1 MSTSGPTSDVA
12 NGTNTD
18 TPQQPRFVEHNQAT
32 GGTHSDDSRPN
43 TGVTYIETPPVTPR
57 SLTFPVTVNPFSP
70 PASVVSFG
78 DQTPMATQNAD
89 NHYPFPE
96 IRPRSG
102 LTSVA
107 NSVADLPRMSS
118 SIYSSSRPTTSSLSD
133 SPHASTRHLSS
144 RLREAF
150 AAPAA
155 RPLTIHSALAP
166 EKSKRDRP
174 KSTMLT
180 TSPSKPWL
188 SSRDPHMRIAYFLT
202 YGMIFVGVVVSAIKC
217 FFDYRGVPMLTGNLC
232 KVLDEDFSS
241 ADGVF
246 GDNGTFFREVDMSG
260 FGNGEF
266 EMTTASENNS
276 FVANGHLYILPT
288 LTSDSI
294 PMAEILDGYVYNISG
309 CTYNITQGLSY
320 TDSSSNAATSLN
332 ETAIGSNTF
341 DAEAYYKACSAVSN
355 ATAGT
360 IINPVQSARLSTR
373 KTASMKFGRVDVVA
387 KIPTGDWMWPAI
399 WMLPV
404 DDAYGAWPLSA
415 FFTLSSPS
423 RASRLLTHFICSG
436 EIDIMEARGNGP
448 SYPKQGT
455 DYVRGSLNWGPL
467 TWLNEVWRTY
477 GWWQM
482 KRGSYDKGFHTY
494 SLEWTEK
501 FIRIY
506 VDSRLHHML
515 ELNINEAFWDR
526 GDFPA
531 VVQNGSEVV
540 ALQNPWIN
548 GTKAAPFDQR
558 FYLILDVGVG
568 GTNGWFPDGP
578 EKPWLDGSLTAMRD
592 FLEAQNEWY
601 PTWPTN
607 PDERAFVMCVDTKLL
622 PSSSG
627 AKALTFY
634 LL

>member
-78 DQTPMATQNAD
+78 DQTPMATQTAD

-96 IRPRSG
+96 IRPHSG
-102 LTSVA
+102 MTSVA

-118 SIYSSSRPTTSSLSD
+118 SIYSSSRPTTSSMSD

-155 RPLTIHSALAP
+155 RPLTIYSALAP

-180 TSPSKPWL
+180 TSPNKPWL
-188 SSRDPHMRIAYFLT
+188 SSRDPYMRIAYFLT
-202 YGMIFVGVVVSAIKC
+202 YGMIFVGVVVSGVKC
-217 FFDYRGVPMLTGNLC
+217 FLDYRSVPMITGNLC
-232 KVLDEDFSS
+232 KVLDEDFGS

-341 DAEAYYKACSAVSN
+341 NAEAYYKACSAVSN

-404 DDAYGAWPLSA
+404 DDAYGAWPL
-415 FFTLSSPS
+415 
-423 RASRLLTHFICSG
+423 SG

-531 VVQNGSEVV
+531 IVQNGSEVV

-607 PDERAFVMCVDTKLL
+607 PDDRAFVIDSVKMYEQC
-622 PSSSG
+622 
-627 AKALTFY
+627 
-634 LL
+634 

>member
-1 MSTSGPTSDVA
+1 MSDMSTSGSTSISDAVV
-12 NGTNTD
+12 
-18 TPQQPRFVEHNQAT
+18 TPQPRFVEQ
-32 GGTHSDDSRPN
+32 GPGSGSRSDETRPN
-43 TGVTYIETPPVTPR
+43 TGTTYVDSPPVTPR
-57 SLTFPVTVNPFSP
+57 SLTSFPFPANPFSP
-70 PASVVSFG
+70 PGSVVNFG
-78 DQTPMATQNAD
+78 DQTPMATPGTHND
-89 NHYPFPE
+89 SHYPFPE
-96 IRPRSG
+96 ARPRSG

-118 SIYSSSRPTTSSLSD
+118 SVYSSSRPTTASLTDS
-133 SPHASTRHLSS
+133 SPHASSRHLSG

-150 AAPAA
+150 AAPSA

-166 EKSKRDRP
+166 AKSKRDRP

-180 TSPSKPWL
+180 TLPSKPWL
-188 SSRDPHMRIAYFLT
+188 SSRDPYARIAYLLT
-202 YGMIFVGVVVSAIKC
+202 YGMIFVGVVISAVKC
-217 FFDYRGVPMLTGNLC
+217 ILDYRNVPMITGNLC
-232 KVLDEDFSS
+232 MILDEDFNSE
-241 ADGVF
+241 DGVF

-276 FVANGHLYILPT
+276 FVENGHLYILPT

-294 PMAEILDGYVYNISG
+294 PMADILDGHVYNISG

-320 TDSSSNAATSLN
+320 TDSSSNAATTLN

-341 DAEAYYKACSAVSN
+341 DAEAYFKACSAVSN

-404 DDAYGAWPLSA
+404 DDAYGPWPL
-415 FFTLSSPS
+415 
-423 RASRLLTHFICSG
+423 SG

-482 KRGSYDKGFHTY
+482 KRGSFDKGFHTY

-501 FIRIY
+501 FIRLY

-515 ELNINEAFWDR
+515 QLNINEAFWDR

-531 VVQNGSEVV
+531 VVQNGSEIV

-548 GTKAAPFDQR
+548 GTNAAPFDQR

-592 FLEAQNEWY
+592 FLQAQDQWY

-607 PDERAFVMCVDTKLL
+607 PDERGFVIDSVKMYEQC
-622 PSSSG
+622 
-627 AKALTFY
+627 
-634 LL
+634 

>member
-1 MSTSGPTSDVA
+1 MSASGPTSDVA
-12 NGTNTD
+12 KGI
-18 TPQQPRFVEHNQAT
+18 TPQPRFVEHVQ
-32 GGTHSDDSRPN
+32 GSGTQIDDSRPN
-43 TGVTYIETPPVTPR
+43 TGVTYVESPPMTPR
-57 SLTFPVTVNPFSP
+57 SLTFSITANPFSP
-70 PASVVSFG
+70 PASVLSFG
-78 DQTPMATQNAD
+78 DQTTMATPGAHND
-89 NHYPFPE
+89 HYPFPE
-96 IRPRSG
+96 VRPRSG
-102 LTSVA
+102 MTSVA

-118 SIYSSSRPTTSSLSD
+118 SIYSSSRPTTSSLTD
-133 SPHASTRHLSS
+133 SPHASSRHLSG

-150 AAPAA
+150 AAPSA
-155 RPLTIHSALAP
+155 RPLTIHSSLVL
-166 EKSKRDRP
+166 EKSKKGRP
-174 KSTMLT
+174 RSTMLT
-180 TSPSKPWL
+180 TSPNKPWL
-188 SSRDPHMRIAYFLT
+188 SSRDPYTRIAYSLT
-202 YGMIFVGVVVSAIKC
+202 YGMIFVGVVISAVKC
-217 FFDYRGVPMLTGNLC
+217 FLDYRNVPMITGNLC
-232 KVLDEDFSS
+232 MVLDEGFNSE
-241 ADGVF
+241 DGVF

-294 PMAEILDGYVYNISG
+294 PMADILDGHVYNISG

-320 TDSSSNAATSLN
+320 TDSSSNTATSLN

-404 DDAYGAWPLSA
+404 DDAYGAWPLSGKC
-415 FFTLSSPS
+415 TMLLN
-423 RASRLLTHFICSG
+423 LLTPNAFHYIG

-482 KRGSYDKGFHTY
+482 KRGSFDKGFHTY
-494 SLEWTEK
+494 SMEWTEK
-501 FIRIY
+501 FIRLY

-540 ALQNPWIN
+540 ALENPWIN
-548 GTKAAPFDQR
+548 GTNAAPFDQR

-592 FLEAQNEWY
+592 FLEAQDQWY

-607 PDERAFVMCVDTKLL
+607 PDERAFVMCVHPLVTVSLCDMLTK
-622 PSSSG
+622 SHS
-627 AKALTFY
+627 
-634 LL
+634 